1 MMERLNTFTENEEMY
16 SVESLAIVNPEC
28 LDGVSGERPIFRK
41 VVHMFSISDK
51 EFAEQECEKFAKETK
66 SKCFV
71 VANSKRI
78 FLKDFSE
85 TP

>member
-1 MMERLNTFTENEEMY
+1 MERLNTFTENEEMY
-16 SVESLAIVNPEC
+16 SVESLEIVNPVF
-28 LDGVSGERPIFRK
+28 GARSIFRK
-41 VVHMFSISDK
+41 VVHSFGISDK
-51 EFAEQECEKFAKETK
+51 GFAEQICEKFAKETK

-85 TP
+85 SP

>member
-1 MMERLNTFTENEEMY
+1 LE
-16 SVESLAIVNPEC
+16 IVNPEC
-28 LDGVSGERPIFRK
+28 LNGISGERPIFRK
-41 VVHMFSISDK
+41 VVHSFGISDK
-51 EFAEQECEKFAKETK
+51 GFAEQICEKFAKETK

>member
-1 MMERLNTFTENEEMY
+1 MY

-51 EFAEQECEKFAKETK
+51 EFAEQECEKFAKETETK

-85 TP
+85 SP

>member
-1 MMERLNTFTENEEMY
+1 MY

-51 EFAEQECEKFAKETK
+51 EFAEQECEKFAKETETK